1 MTDAQLIDGKAI
13 AADVRATVAKQVA
26 ALKHAH
32 GLTPGLAVVLVGE
45 DPASQIYVRNK
56 GKQSIAAGM
65 QSFEF
70 KLPADTTQ
78 DDLLAQ
84 VAALNADPAV
94 HGILVQM
101 PLPGH
106 LDENAVVNA
115 IDPDKDVDGLHP
127 VNAGRLSL
135 GEDGLVP
142 CTPRGCMILL
152 DRAGAKLEGADAVV
166 IITEWNQFRA
176 LNLKRLREEMTT
188 PRMAD
193 LRNIYAPEE
202 ARKAGFTYVSVGR

>member
-13 AADVRATVAKQVA
+13 AADVRATVARQVS
-26 ALKHAH
+26 ALKKAH
-32 GLTPGLAVVLVGE
+32 GMTPGLAVVLVGE

-56 GKQSIAAGM
+56 GKQTIAAGM

-70 KLPADTTQ
+70 KLPTDTTQ
-78 DDLLAQ
+78 DDLMAK
-84 VAALNADPAV
+84 VAALNANPEV

-101 PLPGH
+101 PLPAH

-142 CTPRGCMILL
+142 CTPTGCMILL
-152 DRAGAKLEGADAVV
+152 DRAGCARRRRQRGGNRTLEVGRQADGAVV
-166 IITEWNQFRA
+166 VGCQRHGDDGAFTHAR
-176 LNLKRLREEMTT
+176 
-188 PRMAD
+188 PR
-193 LRNIYAPEE
+193 RGVP
-202 ARKAGFTYVSVGR
+202 RR